1 MKLNEAIHRKK
12 IKPSNAIMKVIMYN
26 KATKNK
32 SAILT
37 AEVDKMYSQLRK
49 AKENE
54 WITDETRTCRKKA
67 NLIQTPIV
75 LTWMRTDTYDSQ
87 TEFFFYHKTSC
98 NCHRIWV
105 FLFLNRGIKLLRL
118 PWIYDCRLLNLKVML
133 SIRNINY
140 ICISYIFMYIDSCQ

>member
-54 WITDETRTCRKKA
+54 
-67 NLIQTPIV
+67 
-75 LTWMRTDTYDSQ
+75 
-87 TEFFFYHKTSC
+87 
-98 NCHRIWV
+98 
-105 FLFLNRGIKLLRL
+105 
-118 PWIYDCRLLNLKVML
+118 
-133 SIRNINY
+133 
-140 ICISYIFMYIDSCQ
+140 